1 MTRKKHGFW
10 LFIFSLLPGA
20 GEMYMGFFKQGIG
33 LMAQFS
39 FVLMLAAYLNI
50 GPLLFILPIIWFYSF
65 FHVHNLASLPD
76 EEFYQVEDRLF
87 AGYDIQEMRGY
98 LFGENG
104 RRMIGIIMVVL
115 GCSVIW
121 NGVQNLL
128 YRVTNIFNSEIA
140 RMISYS
146 MDDALRSIMA
156 IAIIYIGYRMI
167 RGKKRELSQIEQK
180 PDEQERNGD

>member
-76 EEFYQVEDRLF
+76 
-87 AGYDIQEMRGY
+87 
-98 LFGENG
+98 
-104 RRMIGIIMVVL
+104 
-115 GCSVIW
+115 
-121 NGVQNLL
+121 
-128 YRVTNIFNSEIA
+128 
-140 RMISYS
+140 
-146 MDDALRSIMA
+146 
-156 IAIIYIGYRMI
+156 
-167 RGKKRELSQIEQK
+167 
-180 PDEQERNGD
+180 